1 MKKFL
6 FLALLFAAATTTA
19 AEVTWLRYPAISPD
33 GTQVAFTYKG
43 DIWLVPTQGGTAKR
57 FTNHRAYDYAPV
69 WSPDGSKIAFASNR
83 YGNFDIFTADVVGSP
98 AKRITTHSNDE
109 RPWSYSPDGMEIYFS
124 SNLQV
129 PAGSRVYPQPAWQH
143 ELYASPVSGGRPR
156 LISEITVED
165 ISFVGANGDF
175 LYHDRKGGRESEW
188 RKHHTSPIC
197 RDLWICRD
205 GKHSRLTDFAGED
218 RTPRMAPDGKTVYYL
233 SERDGSFNVYSFP
246 LSEPAK
252 ITRVTKHTTHPVR
265 FLTIAGN
272 GTLCYG
278 YHGDIYIKEAGTEPR
293 KITIEVSDSDQ
304 PAPRPTTQARISRS
318 ADADVTADG
327 RQIAFV
333 CRGNIFVTYSNTD
346 DATTRQITQT
356 IELEEAPSFAPDG
369 RTLIYATEREG
380 IWNIY
385 KAYPKGKKED
395 FVTAEEIIEEPLFKE
410 NTLSRTLPQYSPDGT
425 KIAYVEE
432 RVRLMVMDV
441 ATNKVHC
448 VVDENF
454 SRGGV
459 SFRWSPDS
467 KWLAFTANPNAHDTE
482 VCLVKAS
489 GTEKPINL
497 TQCGYPDATPRWVM
511 QGNALLF
518 QTTRNGSYLHSR
530 LDGGTETVMI
540 LFLNRAAEERF
551 LKSKRLK
558 ENHMM
563 LPESERGKELVVET
577 EGISERIRPL
587 TGNGGAWGDVA
598 FDDQNQYFYG
608 FTGGRLYR
616 LDLITGEKF
625 WYKGKFG
632 GKLKWNDSDRT
643 LYILGGRKVVANSNE
658 VEVIPVEGMMTI
670 DREADRRY
678 MFDHISWIYKDRFY
692 LTNMHGIDW
701 KMYCDAYR
709 PFVEHINNNFDFAEM
724 ISELVGEA
732 NVSHT
737 GCFYTPPKSKRHD
750 ATGEMGL
757 FLNWKYAGNGLKV
770 DEIIARG
777 PFDRSD
783 SKLAAG
789 DVITKIGETEIV
801 AGMDYYPLLNRTAGK
816 ELSITFR
823 KSSGK
828 VVEETIIP
836 ISRAALNKLLYKRWV
851 RQNAKEVERLSN
863 GRLGYVHI
871 ERMQHPNY
879 RDIYLESFGRHGNAE
894 GLVIDTRFN
903 KGGRLHRELGVLFSG
918 KQYLRMERRGV
929 FFNENPTDQYT
940 RPTIMLMN
948 EANYS
953 NGHGTPWTY
962 KALGL
967 GSLVG
972 MPVAGTMTAVYKHKL
987 RDKSLVFWIPT
998 ITYRDREGDPL
1009 ENKPLSPDVKV
1020 ENKKEDLMQGRDAQ
1034 LEAAVKTLLEQLP
1047 NNPKA
1052 RW

>member
-1 MKKFL
+1 MRKL
-6 FLALLFAAATTTA
+6 LLSMLLFVAATA
-19 AEVTWLRYPAISPD
+19 SAGEVTWLRYPAISPD
-33 GTQVAFTYKG
+33 GTQIAFTYKD
-43 DIWLVPTQGGTAKR
+43 DIWVVPVQGGTARR
-57 FTNHRAYDYAPV
+57 FTNNRAYDYAPV
-69 WSPDGSKIAFASNR
+69 WAPDGQTIAFASNR
-83 YGNFDIFTADVVGSP
+83 YGNFDIFTAPVSGGV

-109 RPWSYSPDGMEIYFS
+109 RPWCYSPDGREIYFS
-124 SNLQV
+124 GNLQV
-129 PAGSRVYPQPAWQH
+129 PAVSRVYPQPIYQT
-143 ELYASPVSGGRPR
+143 ELYASPVTGDRPR
-156 LISEITVED
+156 LITEITTED
-165 ISFVGANGDF
+165 IALVGTNGDF
-175 LYHDRKGGRESEW
+175 LYHDRKGGRDSEW
-188 RKHHTSPIC
+188 RKHHTSSIC

-205 GKHSRLTDFAGED
+205 GKHSRLTDFVGED
-218 RTPRMAPDGKTVYYL
+218 RTPRMAPDGKTVYFL

-246 LSEPAK
+246 LSEPTKVA
-252 ITRVTKHTTHPVR
+252 RVTKHTTHPVR
-265 FLTIAGN
+265 FLTVAGN

-278 YHGDIYIKEAGTEPR
+278 FHGDIYIKEAGAEPR
-293 KITIEVSDSDQ
+293 KVKIEVADSDQ
-304 PAPRPTTQARISRS
+304 RAPRPTTETRVYRTVDS
-318 ADADVTADG
+318 DVSGDG
-327 RQIAFV
+327 RMIAFV
-333 CRGNIFVTYSNTD
+333 CRGEIFVTYADTE
-346 DATTRQITQT
+346 DATTRQITKT
-356 IELEEAPSFAPDG
+356 IEVEESPSFAPDG

-385 KAYPKGKKED
+385 KAYPKSKNED
-395 FVTAEEIIEEPLFKE
+395 FMDAKEIVEEPLFKE
-410 NTLSRTLPQYSPDGT
+410 NKIGRTAPQYSPDGT
-425 KIAYVEE
+425 QIAFLED
-432 RVRLMVMDV
+432 RVRLMVMNV
-441 ATNKVHC
+441 VSGAVRC

-454 SRGGV
+454 SRGGM

-497 TQCGYPDATPRWVM
+497 TQCGYPDASPRWVM
-511 QGNALLF
+511 EGNALLF
-518 QTTRNGSYLHSR
+518 QTTRYGSYLHSR

-551 LKSKRLK
+551 LKSRRLK

-577 EGISERIRPL
+577 EGISERIRSL
-587 TGNGGAWGDVA
+587 SGNGGVWGDVA
-598 FDDQNQYFYG
+598 FDGSNRYFYG
-608 FTGGRLYR
+608 LTGGRLYR
-616 LDLITGEKF
+616 LDLITSEKF
-625 WYKGKFG
+625 WYNGKVS

-643 LYILGGRKVVANSNE
+643 LYVLGSRKVVNNSNE
-658 VEVIPVEGMMTI
+658 IEVIPSEAMMTI
-670 DREADRRY
+670 DREADKRY
-678 MFDHISWIYKDRFY
+678 MFDHIAWIYKERFY
-692 LTNMHGIDW
+692 LPNMHGIDW
-701 KMYCDAYR
+701 DMYCKAYR

-737 GCFYTPPKSKRHD
+737 GCFYTPPKNKRHD
-750 ATGEMGL
+750 ATAEMGL
-757 FLNWKYAGNGLKV
+757 FLDWKHTGNGLKV
-770 DEIIARG
+770 EEVIARG

-783 SKLAAG
+783 SQLAAG
-789 DVITKIGETEIV
+789 DIIIKIGETEIV
-801 AGMDYYPLLNRTAGK
+801 AGMDYYPLLNRKAGT
-816 ELSITFR
+816 EVIVSFR
-823 KSSGK
+823 KPSGK
-828 VVEETIIP
+828 VIEETIIP
-836 ISRAALNKLLYKRWV
+836 ITRAELDKLLYKRWV
-851 RQNAKEVERLSN
+851 RRSAKEVEKLSG

-894 GLVIDTRFN
+894 GLIIDTRFN

-918 KQYLRMERRGV
+918 KQYLRQERRGV
-929 FFNENPTDQYT
+929 FLNENPTDQYT

-972 MPVAGTMTAVYKHKL
+972 MPVPGTMTAVFKHKL
-987 RDKSLVFWIPT
+987 RDGSLTLWIPT

-1009 ENKPLSPDVKV
+1009 ENKPLNPDVKV
-1020 ENKKEDLMQGRDAQ
+1020 ENKKEDMMQGRDLQ
-1034 LEAAVKTLLEQLP
+1034 LETAVKTLLEQLP